1 MFRRQSNSDQSHSP
15 LEQPTFSE
23 RYWWMRLSLIGITT
37 SGLLW
42 GFGVG
47 LSSQQN
53 LKADPQTP
61 VTLQLLEE
69 PTPENTP
76 ISQNLTEKSSQFSP
90 SQTEAV
96 MGNIVRPSMLSPSP
110 TQNSTAIAI
119 EQPSS
124 QLGVKPSPIENS
136 PTIIQDSAITPS
148 NVLQY
153 SAEASP
159 NFSLIDKGKQEKSIS
174 TTASS
179 EKEHTQIS
187 QTVSSD
193 ELRLPDSKQPEITLR
208 LQETVILALENN
220 RTIKNQYLERIVQR
234 QNLAVAE
241 DKFVPD
247 FTPEVSVTWRN
258 LDQGGTS
265 NITNGL
271 EMSAQLELRIPTG
284 GELDL
289 GWRGRSE
296 NRRGSGLSNESRDIL
311 RQNLELSFRQPLL
324 NGAGLDINRA
334 SVKIARIDET
344 INLLDLK
351 STVINQ
357 ITTAILA
364 YRRLLQAQERLK
376 IELNSL
382 EIAQQ
387 QVENT
392 QVLIDAGRNARVDL
406 IPVKTRV
413 ANQEVSVLN
422 AENNLKQQQ
431 LELLEVLD
439 LEQGLNLVASEE
451 VKSVESQP
459 LDLELIRSQAFKNRP
474 DYLKAQLTVERSE
487 FELLVAENE
496 RRWNI
501 DLSASLNHDPAPN
514 IIDDRT
520 EFRAGLV
527 LSKTLG
533 DLTLEQQFKRRQ
545 IDLKQAKNNLDE
557 EIQTIE
563 IAVENGIRDVQS
575 NFRKVQLAE
584 RATQLTEE
592 QFKNEEEKVKLG
604 VGRSSIV
611 DLVRFQ
617 EDLVRARNDELNAKI
632 DYLNSITTLNQDL
645 GTTLERWQIT
655 LKREGIKN
663 GEESED
669 VKE

>member
-1 MFRRQSNSDQSHSP
+1 MSRHQSNSDQSYHS

-23 RYWWMRLSLIGITT
+23 KSWWIRLSLIGIAT
-37 SGLLW
+37 SGLFW
-42 GFGVG
+42 GFGVW
-47 LSSQQN
+47 LSSQKN
-53 LKADPQTP
+53 LEADPQTQL
-61 VTLQLLEE
+61 TLQSLEQL
-69 PTPENTP
+69 TPENTP
-76 ISQNLTEKSSQFSP
+76 VADNITEKPPQSSQT
-90 SQTEAV
+90 QTEAV
-96 MGNIVRPSMLSPSP
+96 MGNIVRSSRVSQSQKPN
-110 TQNSTAIAI
+110 TTVT

-124 QLGVKPSPIENS
+124 QLQRQPSSVENF
-136 PTIIQDSAITPS
+136 PTIILNSAITPS
-148 NVLQY
+148 NVLQD
-153 SAEASP
+153 SAEVSP
-159 NFSLIDKGKQEKSIS
+159 NFSSISKGQKEKSIS

-193 ELRLPDSKQPEITLR
+193 ELRLPDSKQPEIALR
-208 LQETVILALENN
+208 LRDTVILALENN

-234 QNLAVAE
+234 QDLAVAE

-271 EMSAQLELRIPTG
+271 ELSAQLELRIPTG
-284 GELDL
+284 GEFDL
-289 GWRGRSE
+289 GWTGRRE
-296 NRRGSGLSNESRDIL
+296 NRRGSGLSNDNRNIL

-324 NGAGLDINRA
+324 NGAGVDVNRA

-351 STVINQ
+351 LTLINQ

-364 YRRLLQAQERLK
+364 YRRLLQAQERVK

-413 ANQEVSVLN
+413 ANQEVSVLT

-451 VKSVESQP
+451 VKSVEPQP
-459 LDLELIRSQAFKNRP
+459 LDLELIRSQAFENRP

-520 EFRAGLV
+520 EFRAGVL

-533 DLTLEQQFKRRQ
+533 DLTLEQRFKRRQ
-545 IDLKQAKNNLDE
+545 INLKQAKNDLDE
-557 EIQTIE
+557 EIQRIE
-563 IAVENGIRDVQS
+563 IAVENGVRDVQS

-617 EDLVRARNDELNAKI
+617 EDLVRARNEELNTKI

-645 GTTLERWQIT
+645 GTTLEKWQIT
-655 LKREGIKN
+655 LKREQVKN
-663 GEESED
+663 GKESED
-669 VKE
+669 NE